1 MNSIWLDVLPSIF
14 LEMDGKFSCAL
25 LAKPC
30 MLADR
35 TDICIVNVIGLNNF
49 YLKGAW
55 VVPGWHAAAEVL
67 LGRRVLCEMPAGQQ
81 CVERGRR
88 SQYPSKI
95 QDLALSE
102 RKGENAWT
110 DLFLQSWCLGDSC
123 FLLLLKGRRG
133 THEQLCS

>member
-1 MNSIWLDVLPSIF
+1 MLPSIF

-25 LAKPC
+25 LAKPR

-67 LGRRVLCEMPAGQQ
+67 LGRRVLREMPAGQE
-81 CVERGRR
+81 CVKRGRR
-88 SQYPSKI
+88 SQYPSKYKT
-95 QDLALSE
+95 LPFLKE
-102 RKGENAWT
+102 REKM
-110 DLFLQSWCLGDSC
+110 LGQTSSC
-123 FLLLLKGRRG
+123 KAGA
-133 THEQLCS
+133 